1 MQFSTLLSLGLLST
15 SAFAYSNNCK
25 GSSKSPSITDCQA
38 ALRNIDTSATY
49 ADQAEFSVGNC
60 YVVYATNGSGEQRL
74 SGQKIYDTARTILD
88 TCGHHKGSYGTNNCD
103 ECHVTINYRVAK
115 KF

>member
-1 MQFSTLLSLGLLST
+1 MHFGTILSLGLLSM
-15 SAFAYSNNCK
+15 SALACSNNCK
-25 GSSKSPSITDCQA
+25 GSSDSPSITDCQA

-49 ADQAEFSVGNC
+49 ADQAEFTVGNC

-74 SGQKIYDTARTILD
+74 SGQKNYDTAKTILD

-103 ECHVTINYRVAK
+103 ESHVTINYRVAK